1 MGYLDDFYSA
11 YIDDILIFS
20 EDKSEYEEYI
30 KKVLERLRKAGL

>member
-20 EDKSEYEEYI
+20 EDKSEHEEYV
-30 KKVLERLRKAGL
+30 KKVLERLWKAGL